1 MEKDKSI
8 AGETPVYVDVS
19 GSNEIIDEKAKDVGH
34 HHEALDS
41 KAANITAYQVEPV
54 QGETHS
60 LKDELLQDEEI
71 DLFKPFPIDEGHP
84 VEDHILT
91 IRALLTGIVL
101 GALVNASN
109 LYLGWCI
116 PPSLEGFTNNLRPE
130 NWFHLQ
136 RKHVWCHFRVWYC
149 QVSLADHR

>member
-8 AGETPVYVDVS
+8 ADEAPVYVDMS

-41 KAANITAYQVEPV
+41 KAANITAYQVEPI

-60 LKDELLQDEEI
+60 LKDELLQDEEL
-71 DLFKPFPIDEGHP
+71 DLFKPFPIDESHP

-91 IRALLTGIVL
+91 IRSLVTGIVL

-109 LYLGWCI
+109 LYLGRCI
-116 PPSLEGFTNNLRPE
+116 PPSLRGFTNNLRPE

-136 RKHVWCHFRVWYC
+136 RKHVRCHFRVRYR